1 MPRKRCY
8 RLINLLMILLCG
20 EAAAQVQQESRTLV
34 VNGHTGK
41 ATVVQIN
48 GRTFVDLENL
58 ARVANGSVGF
68 RGKQITLTLPSSIAS
83 APEESPAPE
92 REAHA
97 GLSRNFRTAGIETIA
112 RMREWASTLA
122 YAVQNGYGVTENWAA
137 GYREQAA
144 SSLNLA
150 TTAASTSSDYDALQ
164 LLTNEFEAVKL
175 WSSNLVDAKKSMDTA
190 KYSLSPTRCE
200 TSLYPKRS
208 PPVDDS
214 SGRCWGAGSSK
225 TILRVTELRD
235 SRLRTTG
242 RCEWP
247 ERRIRKSLAFRHDD
261 SSDNKLCRR

>member
-1 MPRKRCY
+1 MRKAGEYTMPRKRCY

-48 GRTFVDLENL
+48 GRTYIDLENL

-68 RGKQITLTLPSSIAS
+68 RGKQITLTLPSIAS
-83 APEESPAPE
+83 ASEESPAPE
-92 REAHA
+92 EAHA

-137 GYREQAA
+137 GYRDQAA

-150 TTAASTSSDYDALQ
+150 TAAASTDTDHDALQ
-164 LLTNEFEAVKL
+164 LLNNEFEEVKL

-190 KYSLSPTRCE
+190 KYSLSPN
-200 TSLYPKRS
+200 
-208 PPVDDS
+208 V
-214 SGRCWGAGSSK
+214 
-225 TILRVTELRD
+225 LRD
-235 SRLRTTG
+235 EPLSQKITTCG
-242 RCEWP
+242 RFLGSMLGSGEF
-247 ERRIRKSLAFRHDD
+247 KDD
-261 SSDNKLCRR
+261 PA